1 MEAGMAMRAI
11 WRGYLRLS
19 LVNCAVALYP
29 ATTESNRINFHK
41 INRETGHRL
50 RMRMIDEETG
60 EEVPS
65 EQQARGYEVETG
77 ETVIVEPSD
86 IDDIRLQS
94 THVLEIDEFVPR
106 DEIDPLYIGRPYYL
120 APEDEASQEAFI
132 VIREAMQQRSIGAIS
147 KLVMNDRERMVLLE
161 PRGVGIVAT
170 LLRWPYEMR
179 SEDQVFGAIPLN
191 RTVPQELIDMAGE
204 VVDRRMAHFNPSE
217 FEDRYEEALSDL
229 IRAKQAG
236 QRPAPMPALST
247 TPASSIFEALKASVR
262 ELERAMPNE
271 RRARPVA
278 GSGRPTT
285 RTASAGRKTARR

>member
-1 MEAGMAMRAI
+1 MAVRAI

-29 ATTESNRINFHK
+29 ATTESKRIHFHK

-50 RMRMIDEETG
+50 RMRMVDEETG
-60 EEVPS
+60 KEVPA
-65 EQQARGYEVETG
+65 EQQARGHAAETG
-77 ETVIVEPSD
+77 ETVIVGPRD
-86 IDDIRLQS
+86 LDDIRLQS

-106 DEIDPLYIGRPYYL
+106 EEIDPLYIGRPYYL

-132 VIREAMQQRSIGAIS
+132 VIREAMRQRPIGAIS

-161 PRGVGIVAT
+161 PRGAGIVAT
-170 LLRWPYEMR
+170 ILRLPHEMR

-204 VVDRRMAHFNPSE
+204 VVDRRMAHFDPSE
-217 FEDRYEEALSDL
+217 FEDRYEEALTDL

-236 QRPAPMPALST
+236 QRAATVQSPST
-247 TPASSIFEALKASVR
+247 TPPSGIFEALKASVR
-262 ELERAMPNE
+262 ELERAMPTE
-271 RRARPVA
+271 RRARPVVSSA
-278 GSGRPTT
+278 RSVARTT
-285 RTASAGRKTARR
+285 SAGRKTARR

>member
-1 MEAGMAMRAI
+1 MAGRAI

-29 ATTESNRINFHK
+29 ATTESNRIHFNK
-41 INRETGHRL
+41 VNRETGHRL
-50 RMRMIDEETG
+50 RMRMVDEETG

-65 EQQARGYEVETG
+65 EQQTRGYEVESG
-77 ETVIVEPSD
+77 ETVIVEAGD

-106 DEIDPLYIGRPYYL
+106 SEIDPLYIGRPYYL

-132 VIREAMQQRSIGAIS
+132 VIREAMRQRSLGAIS

-161 PRGVGIVAT
+161 PRVPGIGAT
-170 LLRWPYEMR
+170 MLRWLYEVR
-179 SEDQVFGAIPLN
+179 GEDQVFGAIPLS
-191 RTVPQELIDMAGE
+191 RTVAKELIDMAGE
-204 VVDRRMAHFNPSE
+204 VVDRRLAHFYPSE
-217 FEDRYEEALSDL
+217 FEDRGGIGRPHS
-229 IRAKQAG
+229 RQAG
-236 QRPAPMPALST
+236 GTASDARPSPST

-262 ELERAMPNE
+262 ELERAIPAE

-278 GSGRPTT
+278 SAGRPAARTT
-285 RTASAGRKTARR
+285 AASRKTARR